1 MPTGRPGE
9 AKAVPAPVSVSQYR
23 EPGIV
28 ISPDTCSLARINKL
42 HICAMVNGKRLFK
55 CLREMAFLQDTAR
68 APDSYDAG
76 VSLKKETSMSSTV
89 FPRQSLKT
97 RITLITLAVFV
108 LGLWSL
114 AFYASQMLRK
124 DMALRLGEQQF
135 STVSMVAAELERTLE
150 TRFKALEVVAS
161 SSVLSLDDPATMQA
175 MIEQRPVLQVLF
187 NGGIVAY
194 DVDGSEI
201 ADFSL
206 APGWRSDKKMDG
218 DLVAAVLRN
227 GQRRIGQPIVGKPL
241 DMPMLAL
248 AVPIRDMRD
257 GVIGVLLGVINLET
271 PNFLDGITES
281 RYGKT
286 GGYLLIA
293 PQRRLVIAATDKGRV
308 MDVLPAPGSNPLIDR
323 FIDDAE
329 GSVVMVNPLG
339 TEMLASDKKIPVA
352 GWIIAAVL
360 PTEEAFAPIRTM
372 QQRML
377 SATIILTLLVGG
389 LVWWMLHRQF
399 SPLRLAVRRLT
410 VMSDTRRPL
419 PITRPDEIG
428 QLIGSFN
435 GLLAS
440 LSQRE
445 MELQSSEMRF
455 RNLLQTIP
463 SVAIQSYG
471 ADGITRYWNAASEQ
485 LYGYTE
491 AEAIGRSL
499 LDLIIPPEMHDE
511 VRGVMQKIFEN
522 RETSTIEERSLVRK
536 DGSKVDIISSHAY
549 VHVPGLPPEMFCV
562 HVDLTERK
570 RMEAAL
576 RQREEY
582 LRALLDNFP
591 FMVWLKDSESRFL
604 AVNQPFASAFGWPS
618 AQSLI
623 GRNDLD
629 ITRPDLA
636 EAYRADDRA
645 VLASGASKQVEELL
659 EVSGQRRWFEIFK
672 SPVTVDGCV
681 IGTVGFARDISKRKR
696 NEAALLAATAEA
708 ERANNAKSRFLAAAS
723 HDLRQPLAAL
733 SLYIGVLRSKIP
745 PESLELLEHIQDCVD
760 SLSELLTDLLD
771 MSKLDAGV
779 VTPSFSDFAIDE
791 LLVPLLSVHEAEAG
805 LKSLRLRLRHSSA
818 IVHSDQVLLRRILGN
833 FLSNAIRYTESGG
846 VLVACRR
853 HQGKLWAE
861 VWDTGVGIAEE
872 NVEIIFEEFRQLDDS
887 ARNRGSGLG
896 LAIAAKA
903 ARLLG
908 LEIRLHSRPGRGSM
922 FAIELPQGCS
932 TEPESIQPDNS
943 LPSALR
949 IGLVEDNPSV
959 LRALVLALES
969 TGNVV
974 LAATSAREL
983 FRRLDGVR
991 PDIVISDYRL
1001 NGTET
1006 GFDVIK
1012 EARMLF
1018 GQDLP
1023 AVLIT
1028 GDTDPALIRSMVNRG
1043 IAVHY
1048 KPVKIEV
1055 LRAFIRQASE
1065 RRSS

>member
-1 MPTGRPGE
+1 
-9 AKAVPAPVSVSQYR
+9 
-23 EPGIV
+23 
-28 ISPDTCSLARINKL
+28 
-42 HICAMVNGKRLFK
+42 
-55 CLREMAFLQDTAR
+55 
-68 APDSYDAG
+68 
-76 VSLKKETSMSSTV
+76 MSSAV
-89 FPRQSLKT
+89 FPGQSLKT
-97 RITLITLAVFV
+97 RITFATLAVFV

-114 AFYASQMLRK
+114 EYYASQMLRK

-135 STVSMVAAELERTLE
+135 STVAMVAAELDRTLK
-150 TRFKALEVVAS
+150 RHFKELEVVAS
-161 SSVLSLDDPATMQA
+161 SSAQFLRDGPAAMQA
-175 MIEQRPVLQVLF
+175 MIEQRPVLQVTF

-194 DVDGSEI
+194 GVDGKEMAGSSMS
-201 ADFSL
+201 AT
-206 APGWRSDKKMDG
+206 WRSNSRMDA
-218 DLVAAVLRN
+218 DLVAAVLRE
-227 GQRRIGQPIVGKPL
+227 GQRKIGQPVAGKALEMPL
-241 DMPMLAL
+241 FAM
-248 AVPIRDMRD
+248 AVPIRDAQNK
-257 GVIGVLLGVINLET
+257 VIGVLLGMINLTT
-271 PNFLDGITES
+271 PSFLDGITEG

-293 PQRRLVIAATDKGRV
+293 PQRRLVISATDKSHV
-308 MDVLPAPGSNPLIDR
+308 MEVLPAPGINPLIDR
-323 FIDDAE
+323 FIDGFE
-329 GSVVMVNPLG
+329 GSAVIVNPQD
-339 TEMLASDKKIPVA
+339 TEVLASVKRIPVA

-360 PTEEAFAPIRTM
+360 PTAEAFAPILAM

-377 SATIILTLLVGG
+377 SATIFLSLLVGG
-389 LVWWMLHRQF
+389 LVWWMLRRQF
-399 SPLRLAVRRLT
+399 SPLRLAVGRLAA
-410 VMSDTRRPL
+410 MSDTREPL
-419 PITRPDEIG
+419 PITRLDEIG
-428 QLIGSFN
+428 QLIGCFN
-435 GLLAS
+435 KLLAT

-445 MELQSSEMRF
+445 VELQCSEMRF
-455 RNLLQTIP
+455 RKLLQNIP

-499 LDLIIPPEMHDE
+499 LDLIIPSEMHDE
-511 VRGVMQKIFEN
+511 VRKVMQEIFEN
-522 RETSTIEERSLVRK
+522 ADASTIEERSLVRK
-536 DGSKVDIISSHAY
+536 DGSKVDIISSHAC

-570 RMEAAL
+570 RTEAAL
-576 RQREEY
+576 RQREQY

-591 FMVWLKDSESRFL
+591 FLVWLKDSESCFL

-618 AQSLI
+618 AQLLI

-629 ITRPDLA
+629 IAKPELA

-645 VLASGASKQVEELL
+645 VLASGVSKQVEELI
-659 EVSGQRRWFEIFK
+659 EMDGQRRWFETYK

-696 NEAALLAATAEA
+696 SEAALLAATAEA

-733 SLYIGVLRSKIP
+733 ALYIGVLRSKIP
-745 PESLELLEHIQDCVD
+745 PESLELLEHIQNCLD

-771 MSKLDAGV
+771 ISKLDAGV
-779 VTPSFSDFAIDE
+779 VTPTFSDFAIDE
-791 LLVPLLSVHEAEAG
+791 LLVSLLSVHVAEAD
-805 LKSLRLRLRHSSA
+805 LKSLDLRLRHSSA
-818 IVHSDQVLLRRILGN
+818 VVHSDQVLLRRIIGN
-833 FLSNAIRYTESGG
+833 FLANAIRYTESGG
-846 VLVACRR
+846 VLLACRR

-861 VWDTGVGIAEE
+861 VWDTGGGIAQE
-872 NVEIIFEEFRQLDDS
+872 NAEIIFEEFQRIDDNTH
-887 ARNRGSGLG
+887 NRGSGLG

-932 TEPESIQPDNS
+932 AKPENVPSDNS
-943 LPSALR
+943 LPRALR

-974 LAATSAREL
+974 LAASTAREFL
-983 FRRLDGVR
+983 KRLGGLR

-1001 NGTET
+1001 SGTET
-1006 GFDVIK
+1006 GFDVI
-1012 EARMLF
+1012 EQARMRF
-1018 GQDLP
+1018 GQELP

-1028 GDTDPALIRSMVNRG
+1028 GDTDPALIRSMVDRG

-1055 LRAFIRQASE
+1055 LRTFIKQATE
-1065 RRSS
+1065 RRSGRRHS

>member
-1 MPTGRPGE
+1 
-9 AKAVPAPVSVSQYR
+9 
-23 EPGIV
+23 
-28 ISPDTCSLARINKL
+28 
-42 HICAMVNGKRLFK
+42 
-55 CLREMAFLQDTAR
+55 
-68 APDSYDAG
+68 
-76 VSLKKETSMSSTV
+76 MSSAV

-97 RITLITLAVFV
+97 RITLATLTVFV

-114 AFYASQMLRK
+114 AFYASQMLREN
-124 DMALRLGEQQF
+124 MALRLGEQQF
-135 STVSMVAAELERTLE
+135 STVSMFAAELDRALE
-150 TRFKALEVVAS
+150 SRFKALEVVAS
-161 SSVLSLDDPATMQA
+161 SSAQLVRDGPAAMQA
-175 MIEQRPVLQVLF
+175 MVEQRPVLQVLF

-194 DVDGSEI
+194 GVDGKEM
-201 ADFSL
+201 ADFSMS
-206 APGWRSDKKMDG
+206 AGWRSESVMDA
-218 DLVAAVLRN
+218 DLVAAVLRE
-227 GQRRIGQPIVGKPL
+227 GQRKIGQPAAGSAL
-241 DMPMLAL
+241 EMPVFSM
-248 AVPIRDMRD
+248 AVPIRDAQD
-257 GVIGVLLGVINLET
+257 GVIGVLLGVINLAT
-271 PNFLDGITES
+271 PNFLDGITEG

-293 PQRRLVIAATDKGRV
+293 PRRRLVLAATDKSRV
-308 MDVLPAPGSNPLIDR
+308 MEVLPAPGVNPLIDR
-323 FIDDAE
+323 FIDGFE
-329 GSVVMVNPLG
+329 GSAVIVNPRG
-339 TEMLASDKKIPVA
+339 IEMLASDKRIPLA

-360 PTEEAFAPIRTM
+360 PTAEAFAPILAM

-377 SATIILTLLVGG
+377 VATIFLTLLVGG
-389 LVWWMLHRQF
+389 LVWWILRRQF
-399 SPLRLAVRRLT
+399 LPLRLAVGRLAA
-410 VMSDTRRPL
+410 MSDTRAPL
-419 PITRPDEIG
+419 PVTRQDEIG

-435 GLLAS
+435 KLLAT
-440 LSQRE
+440 LSQRDV
-445 MELQSSEMRF
+445 ELQCSEMRF
-455 RNLLQTIP
+455 RKLLQNIP

-491 AEAIGRSL
+491 AEAIGRSMF
-499 LDLIIPPEMHDE
+499 DLIIPPEVHDE
-511 VRGVMQKIFEN
+511 ARGIMQKIFEN
-522 RETSTIEERSLVRK
+522 ADVSAIEERALVRK
-536 DGSKVDIISSHAY
+536 DGARVDIISSHTC

-576 RQREEY
+576 RQREQY

-591 FMVWLKDSESRFL
+591 FMVWLKDSESCFL
-604 AVNQPFASAFGWPS
+604 AVNQPMASAFGWPS

-629 ITRPDLA
+629 ITKPDLA

-645 VLASGASKQVEELL
+645 VLASGVSKQVEELI
-659 EVSGQRRWFEIFK
+659 EMNGQRRWFETYK

-681 IGTVGFARDISKRKR
+681 IGTVGFSRDISKRKR
-696 NEAALLAATAEA
+696 SETALLAAITEA

-733 SLYIGVLRSKIP
+733 ALYIGVLRSKIP
-745 PESLELLEHIQDCVD
+745 PESLELLERIQNCLD

-779 VTPSFSDFAIDE
+779 VTPTLSDFAIDE
-791 LLVPLLSVHEAEAG
+791 LLVSLLSVHEAEAD
-805 LKSLRLRLRHSSA
+805 LKSLRLRLRRSA
-818 IVHSDQVLLRRILGN
+818 AVVHSDQVLLRRILGN
-833 FLSNAIRYTESGG
+833 FLANAIRYTESGG
-846 VLVACRR
+846 VLLACRR

-861 VWDTGVGIAEE
+861 VWDTGVGIAQE
-872 NVEIIFEEFRQLDDS
+872 NVEIIFEEFRQLDDN

-932 TEPESIQPDNS
+932 AEPENVAPDTS
-943 LPSALR
+943 LPRTLR
-949 IGLVEDNPSV
+949 IGLAEDNPSV
-959 LRALVLALES
+959 LQALVLALES

-983 FRRLDGVR
+983 LKRLGGLR

-1001 NGTET
+1001 SGTET
-1006 GFDVIK
+1006 GFDVI
-1012 EARMLF
+1012 EQARMRF
-1018 GQDLP
+1018 GQNLP

-1028 GDTDPALIRSMVNRG
+1028 GDTDPALIRSMVDRG
-1043 IAVHY
+1043 AAVHY

-1055 LRAFIRQASE
+1055 LRAFIKQATE
-1065 RRSS
+1065 RRSGRRHS

>member
-1 MPTGRPGE
+1 
-9 AKAVPAPVSVSQYR
+9 
-23 EPGIV
+23 
-28 ISPDTCSLARINKL
+28 
-42 HICAMVNGKRLFK
+42 MVNGKRLFRY
-55 CLREMAFLQDTAR
+55 LREIAFLQGIAR
-68 APDSYDAG
+68 APDSCDAG
-76 VSLKKETSMSSTV
+76 VSFQKESSMSSAV

-97 RITLITLAVFV
+97 RITLTTLAVFV

-114 AFYASQMLRK
+114 AFYASQMLRQ

-135 STVSMVAAELERTLE
+135 STVSMVAAELDRELE
-150 TRFKALEVVAS
+150 SRFKALEVVAGS
-161 SSVLSLDDPATMQA
+161 SARFVRDGPAAMQA
-175 MIEQRPVLQVLF
+175 MVEQRLVLQVLF

-194 DVDGSEI
+194 GVDGKEM
-201 ADFSL
+201 ADFSM
-206 APGWRSDKKMDG
+206 AAGWRSDSAIDAG
-218 DLVAAVLRN
+218 LVAAVLKE
-227 GQRRIGQPIVGKPL
+227 GQRKIGQPVTGKIL
-241 DMPMLAL
+241 EMPMFAM
-248 AVPIRDMRD
+248 AVPIRDAQD
-257 GVIGVLLGVINLET
+257 GVIGVLLGVINLAT
-271 PNFLDGITES
+271 PNFLDGVTEG

-293 PQRRLVIAATDKGRV
+293 PQRRLVLTATDKSRV
-308 MDVLPAPGSNPLIDR
+308 MEVLPAPGINPLIDR
-323 FIDDAE
+323 FIDGYE
-329 GSVVMVNPLG
+329 GSSVIVNALG
-339 TEMLASDKKIPVA
+339 VEVLASVKGIPLT
-352 GWIIAAVL
+352 GWIVAAVL
-360 PTEEAFAPIRTM
+360 PTAEAFAPIRDM

-377 SATIILTLLVGG
+377 IVTVFLTLLVGG
-389 LVWWMLHRQF
+389 LVWWMLRRQF
-399 SPLRLAVRRLT
+399 SPLRLAVRRLAA
-410 VMSDTRRPL
+410 MSDSREPL
-419 PITRPDEIG
+419 PITRQDEIG

-435 GLLAS
+435 GLLAI

-445 MELQSSEMRF
+445 MELQRSEMRF
-455 RNLLQTIP
+455 RNLLKNIP

-471 ADGITRYWNAASEQ
+471 ADGTARYWNSASEQ

-491 AEAIGRSL
+491 TEAIGRSL

-511 VRGVMQKIFEN
+511 VRGIMRKIFEN
-522 RETSTIEERSLVRK
+522 GEASTIAERSLVRK
-536 DGSKVDIISSHAY
+536 DGSRVDIISSHAL
-549 VHVPGLPPEMFCV
+549 VHVPGLVPEMFCV

-570 RMEAAL
+570 STEAAL
-576 RQREEY
+576 RQREQY

-591 FMVWLKDSESRFL
+591 FLVWLKDSESCFL
-604 AVNQPFASAFGWPS
+604 AVNEPFARAFGWPS

-629 ITRPDLA
+629 ITKPDLA

-645 VLASGASKQVEELL
+645 VLASGVSKQVENLIEMD
-659 EVSGQRRWFEIFK
+659 GQRRWFETYK
-672 SPVTVDGCV
+672 SPVTIDGRV
-681 IGTVGFARDISKRKR
+681 IGTVGFARDIGERKR
-696 NEAALLAATAEA
+696 SEAALRAATAEA
-708 ERANNAKSRFLAAAS
+708 KRANSGKSRFLAAAS

-733 SLYIGVLRSKIP
+733 ALYIGVLRSKIP

-779 VTPSFSDFAIDE
+779 VTPTLSDFAIDE
-791 LLVPLLSVHEAEAG
+791 LLVSLLSVHEAEAG
-805 LKSLRLRLRHSSA
+805 LKSLRLRSRHSSA
-818 IVHSDQVLLRRILGN
+818 VVHSDQMLLRRILGN

-846 VLVACRR
+846 VLLACRR

-872 NVEIIFEEFRQLDDS
+872 NVEIIFEEFRQLDDA

-932 TEPESIQPDNS
+932 AEPENVQPDNS
-943 LPSALR
+943 LPRALR

-969 TGNVV
+969 TGNAV
-974 LAATSAREL
+974 LAATTAREL
-983 FRRLDGVR
+983 LKRLGALR

-1006 GFDVIK
+1006 GFDVIEK
-1012 EARMLF
+1012 ARMRF
-1018 GQDLP
+1018 GPDLP

-1028 GDTDPALIRSMVNRG
+1028 GDTDPALIRSMVDRG

-1055 LRAFIRQASE
+1055 LRAFIKQATE
-1065 RRSS
+1065 RRTGWRRS